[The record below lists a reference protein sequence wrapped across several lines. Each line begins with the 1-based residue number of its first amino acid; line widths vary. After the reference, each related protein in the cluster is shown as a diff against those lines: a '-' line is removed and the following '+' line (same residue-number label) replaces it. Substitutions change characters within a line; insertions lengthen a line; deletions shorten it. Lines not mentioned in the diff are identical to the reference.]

1 METKATVAQ
10 APAATARAAPNRG
23 GALLYWTA
31 AAILVWCSIWI
42 FLFQH
47 ATHQQQTLLQLP
59 VLSILAFAALLA
71 AGRLRRPGPWACWL
85 GAALVYAA
93 LSSVFPPSF
102 FTSWRQTSE
111 LWLSV
116 ALSLPVFLLLGQA
129 GLGPRLLCAICAVL
143 ALAGLLDNLGVDLRA
158 GIAALLNSDPAAEG
172 TRIAIAA
179 DRDSFFYAMSRRAN
193 EVWALFLG
201 WIALAAMRPATRR
214 DWLVAGGL
222 FTVIGLV
229 IATGYSWGA
238 KLAFVIGI
246 IAFITALTWPRLTR
260 RLSLLALLALFLGA
274 PLWGK
279 QVWPWFLDN
288 LELFDWLN
296 THLDADRGVRRFGLW
311 EIWAA
316 LVDRHPWIGLG
327 FNAHRGLPGLSFSE
341 TFGGPLGPLGV
352 PEIIRECAYATCETV
367 AGFPHNFA
375 LQVWGELGAFGAF
388 LVAGLTASL
397 LVNTL
402 PAGGFPGGERD
413 PSRAARYALLVVVV
427 VIYSFDRVPWTMQ
440 NVIQFALLGGLVAAT
455 AGTRHPTAAVA
466 LPGLTL
472 RRERFL
478 ILLALLAGALALL
491 GNSAQAHF
499 ATRSYTPHNTEFDP
513 ERARMRH
520 QGKELDFAFG
530 VEGDI
535 GSISRQ
541 PVFRQFATWQEP
553 IGDAVTVSGWASDA
567 FRAGETLLAFVFDGT
582 ELLGVT
588 RTGRVRPAMQKISPE
603 TNLDLLFSGFELR
616 ALRPPGWLPRQGVNA
631 VFVGPQGRAGL
642 ARLSEAARG
651 QLEAMDPRPP
661 YRPGALALGRDNML
675 IYLKEECE
683 DSDIAPPFFLHVTPV
698 DLANLPPFRRRY
710 GFASLDFHFEELGT
724 RQEGRCEVRVSL
736 PDYDIVDIHIG
747 QFEGENL
754 LWERRISFS
763 TPPAVFRRYPAWRI
777 DWERRIGI
785 SPLPAPGAETQDETA
800 DP

>member
-1 METKATVAQ
+1 METKATVAR
-10 APAATARAAPNRG
+10 ASAATARAAPNRG

-31 AAILVWCSIWI
+31 VAILVWCSIWI

-59 VLSILAFAALLA
+59 VLSLAALVALLA

-93 LSSVFPPSF
+93 LSSAFPPSF

-111 LWLSV
+111 LWLAV

-129 GLGPRLLCAICAVL
+129 GLGPRWLCAVCAAL

-158 GIAALLNSDPAAEG
+158 GIAVWLNSDPAAEG

-179 DRDSFFYAMSRRAN
+179 DRDRFFYAMSQRAN

-201 WIALAAMRPATRR
+201 WIALAALRPATRR
-214 DWLVAGGL
+214 DWLAAGGL
-222 FTVIGLV
+222 FTGIGLV
-229 IATGYSWGA
+229 IATGYSWAA
-238 KLAFVIGI
+238 KLAFVMGI
-246 IAFITALTWPRLTR
+246 IAFITALAWPRLAR
-260 RLSLLALLALFLGA
+260 GLSLLALLALFLGA
-274 PLWGK
+274 PLWGER
-279 QVWPWFLDN
+279 VWPWFLNN
-288 LELFDWLN
+288 LELFDWFN
-296 THLDADRGVRRFGLW
+296 AHLDADRGVRRFGLW

-341 TFGGPLGPLGV
+341 IFGGALGA
-352 PEIIRECAYATCETV
+352 PELIRECAYATCETV

-402 PAGGFPGGERD
+402 PAGEFPRGERD

-427 VIYSFDRVPWTMQ
+427 VIYSFDRVPWTLQ
-440 NVIQFALLGGLVAAT
+440 NVIQFALLGGLAAAT
-455 AGTRHPTAAVA
+455 ARTPHPPAAVA

-478 ILLALLAGALALL
+478 ILLALLAGALTLL
-491 GNSAQAHF
+491 GNSAQARF
-499 ATRSYTPHNTEFDP
+499 AARSYTPQNTEFDP

-535 GSISRQ
+535 ESVSRQ

-553 IGDAVTVSGWASDA
+553 MGEAVTVSGWASDA
-567 FRAGETLLAFVFDGT
+567 FRAGETLLALVFDGT

-588 RTGRVRPAMQKISPE
+588 RTGRLRPGMQKVSPE

-616 ALRPPGWLPRQGVNA
+616 ALRPLGWLPQQGINA

-642 ARLSEAARG
+642 ARLSEAARD
-651 QLEAMDPRPP
+651 QLEAMDPLSS
-661 YRPGALALGRDNML
+661 YRPGVLALGRDNML
-675 IYLKEECE
+675 IYVKEECE
-683 DSDIAPPFFLHVTPV
+683 DSDIAPWFFLHVTPV
-698 DLANLPPFRRRY
+698 DPANLPPSHREY
-710 GFASLDFHFEELGT
+710 GFVNFDFRFEEFGT
-724 RQEGRCEVRVSL
+724 RQEGRCEVRFSL
-736 PDYDIVDIHIG
+736 PDYDIVDIRFG
-747 QFEGENL
+747 QFEGEKEP

-763 TPPAVFRRYPAWRI
+763 PRPVP
-777 DWERRIGI
+777 D
-785 SPLPAPGAETQDETA
+785 SDAPGLETQDETA
-800 DP
+800 AP

>member
-1 METKATVAQ
+1 METKATVAR
-10 APAATARAAPNRG
+10 ASAATARPAPNRG

-31 AAILVWCSIWI
+31 VATLVWCSIWI

-59 VLSILAFAALLA
+59 VLSILALAALFA

-85 GAALVYAA
+85 GAALVYVA
-93 LSSVFPPSF
+93 LSSAFPPSF

-111 LWLSV
+111 LWFSV

-129 GLGPRLLCAICAVL
+129 GLGPRLLCAICAAL
-143 ALAGLLDNLGVDLRA
+143 ALAGLLDNLGVDLRV

-179 DRDSFFYAMSRRAN
+179 DRDLFFYAMSQRAN

-201 WIALAAMRPATRR
+201 WIALAALRPATRR

-222 FTVIGLV
+222 FIVIGLV

-246 IAFITALTWPRLTR
+246 IAFVTALAWPRLTR

-279 QVWPWFLDN
+279 QVWPWFLNN
-288 LELFDWLN
+288 LELFDWFN
-296 THLDADRGVRRFGLW
+296 AHLDADRGVRRFGLW
-311 EIWAA
+311 ELWAA

-327 FNAHRGLPGLSFSE
+327 FNAHRGMPGFSFSE
-341 TFGGPLGPLGV
+341 IFGGPLGA
-352 PEIIRECAYATCETV
+352 PELIRECAYATCETV

-388 LVAGLTASL
+388 LVAGLVASL

-402 PAGGFPGGERD
+402 PAGGFPREERD
-413 PSRAARYALLVVVV
+413 LGRAARYALLVVVV

-440 NVIQFALLGGLVAAT
+440 NVIQFALLGGLAAAT
-455 AGTRHPTAAVA
+455 AGTRHPPAAVA

-478 ILLALLAGALALL
+478 ILLALLAGALTLL

-499 ATRSYTPHNTEFDP
+499 ATRPYTPHNTEFDS

-520 QGKELDFAFG
+520 QGKELDFALG

-535 GSISRQ
+535 ESISRQ
-541 PVFRQFATWQEP
+541 PVFRQFSTWQEQV
-553 IGDAVTVSGWASDA
+553 GDAVTVRGWASDA
-567 FRAGETLLAFVFDGT
+567 FRAGETLLAFVFDGA

-588 RTGRVRPAMQKISPE
+588 RTGRVRPAVQKISAE

-616 ALRPPGWLPRQGVNA
+616 ALRPPGWLPQQGVHA

-642 ARLSEAARG
+642 ARLSKAARG
-651 QLEAMDPRPP
+651 QLEAMNPRPPPAP
-661 YRPGALALGRDNML
+661 YRPGVLALGRDNML

-698 DLANLPPFRRRY
+698 DPANLSPLHREY
-710 GFASLDFHFEELGT
+710 GFANLDFHFEEFGT
-724 RQEGRCEVRVSL
+724 RQEGRCEVRFSL
-736 PDYDIVDIHIG
+736 PDYDIIDIHIG
-747 QFEGENL
+747 QFEGGNR
-754 LWERRISFS
+754 LWEQHISFS
-763 TPPAVFRRYPAWRI
+763 P
-777 DWERRIGI
+777 
-785 SPLPAPGAETQDETA
+785 SPAPGLETQDETA
-800 DP
+800 AP

>member
-1 METKATVAQ
+1 METKATVAR
-10 APAATARAAPNRG
+10 APAATARAAHRG
-23 GALLYWTA
+23 GALLYWTGV
-31 AAILVWCSIWI
+31 AILVWCSIWI

-59 VLSILAFAALLA
+59 VLSILALAALLA

-93 LSSVFPPSF
+93 LSSAFSPSL

-129 GLGPRLLCAICAVL
+129 GLGARLLCVVCAAL
-143 ALAGLLDNLGVDLRA
+143 AVAGLLDNLGVDLRA
-158 GIAALLNSDPAAEG
+158 GIAALLNTDPAAEG

-179 DRDSFFYAMSRRAN
+179 DRDLFFYAMSQRAN

-201 WIALAAMRPATRR
+201 WIALAALRPATRR
-214 DWLVAGGL
+214 DWLAAGGL
-222 FTVIGLV
+222 FTVVGLL

-246 IAFITALTWPRLTR
+246 IAFIAALAWPRFTR

-279 QVWPWFLDN
+279 QVWPWFLNN
-288 LELFDWLN
+288 LELFDWFN
-296 THLDADRGVRRFGLW
+296 AHLDADRGVRRLGLW
-311 EIWAA
+311 ELWAA

-327 FNAHRGLPGLSFSE
+327 FNAHRELPGTSFSE
-341 TFGGPLGPLGV
+341 IFGGPLGA
-352 PEIIRECAYATCETV
+352 PELIRECAYATCETV

-388 LVAGLTASL
+388 LVAGLAASL

-402 PAGGFPGGERD
+402 PAGGERD

-455 AGTRHPTAAVA
+455 AGTRHPPAAVA

-478 ILLALLAGALALL
+478 ILLALLAAALTLL
-491 GNSAQAHF
+491 GNNAQAYF
-499 ATRSYTPHNTEFDP
+499 ATRPYTPHNTEFDP

-520 QGKELDFAFG
+520 QGKELDFALG

-535 GSISRQ
+535 ESVSRQ
-541 PVFRQFATWQEP
+541 PVFRHFSTWQEHV
-553 IGDAVTVSGWASDA
+553 GDAVTVSGWASDA
-567 FRAGETLLAFVFDGT
+567 FRVGETLLVFVFDGT

-588 RTGRVRPAMQKISPE
+588 RTGRIRPAVQKMSPE

-616 ALRPPGWLPRQGVNA
+616 ALRPPGWLPQQGVNA
-631 VFVGPQGRAGL
+631 VFVAPQGRAGL
-642 ARLSEAARG
+642 ARLTEAARG
-651 QLEAMDPRPP
+651 QLEVLNPRPPPAP
-661 YRPGALALGRDNML
+661 YRPGVVALGRDNTL

-683 DSDIAPPFFLHVTPV
+683 DSDIALPFFLHVVPV
-698 DLANLPPFRRRY
+698 DPANLSSPLHREH
-710 GFASLDFHFEELGT
+710 GFNNYDFDFEEFGT
-724 RQEGRCEVRVSL
+724 RQEGRCEVKYSL
-736 PDYDIVDIHIG
+736 PDYDIVNIRIG
-747 QFEGENL
+747 QFEVEKGPLEKGT
-754 LWERRISFS
+754 LWEQHINF
-763 TPPAVFRRYPAWRI
+763 
-777 DWERRIGI
+777 
-785 SPLPAPGAETQDETA
+785 SPLPAPDSETQDEMA